1 MFSSADAKFVVL
13 AFSSLF
19 SVINPIEAAPIFV
32 SLTAGDPHNRRR
44 MAFRAC
50 FAAALI
56 LAIFAL
62 TGGAIFSAFGI
73 TLPAFQIAGG
83 ILFTIMGLR
92 RSATTS
98 APSATRRS
106 SRRDPSIVP
115 LGMPLIAGPGAIS
128 TVMVLVGQARDGGHR
143 MALAVAIAANIL
155 LTLLILLS
163 APVLVARIGETG
175 QRIVSKIMGLIT
187 AVIGVQ
193 FVLNGVETVALA
205 ILKAAPRLSRPVLR
219 LPGYAEK
226 DRRRKGLTSL

>member
-32 SLTAGDPHNRRR
+32 AMTAGAPEQRRKI
-44 MAFRAC
+44 AVRAC
-50 FAAALI
+50 LAAALI

-62 TGGAIFSAFGI
+62 TGGAIFGLFGI

-83 ILFTIMGLR
+83 ILFTSMGLSTLGSDER
-92 RSATTS
+92 PERAAVSFRA
-98 APSATRRS
+98 
-106 SRRDPSIVP
+106 DPSIVP

-143 MALAVAIAANIL
+143 MALAVAIGANIV
-155 LTLLILLS
+155 LTLLILLA
-163 APVLVARIGETG
+163 APSIVDRIGETG
-175 QRIVSKIMGLIT
+175 QRIASKIMGLIT

-193 FVLNGVETVALA
+193 FVLNGVEAVALA
-205 ILKAAPRLSRPVLR
+205 ILKAARS
-219 LPGYAEK
+219 
-226 DRRRKGLTSL
+226 

>member
-32 SLTAGDPHNRRR
+32 SLTSGAPDERRR
-44 MAFRAC
+44 IAIRASL
-50 FAAALI
+50 AAALI
-56 LAIFAL
+56 LALFAL
-62 TGGAIFSAFGI
+62 TGGAIFGFFGI

-83 ILFTIMGLR
+83 ILFTTMGL
-92 RSATTS
+92 TTLRGDDHS
-98 APSATRRS
+98 ERVDVPAKE
-106 SRRDPSIVP
+106 DPSIVP

-155 LTLLILLS
+155 LTLLILLG
-163 APVLVARIGETG
+163 APTIVARIGTTG

-205 ILKAAPRLSRPVLR
+205 ILKDARS
-219 LPGYAEK
+219 
-226 DRRRKGLTSL
+226 

>member
-32 SLTAGDPHNRRR
+32 SMTANMPGERRK

-56 LAIFAL
+56 LAVFAL

-83 ILFTIMGLR
+83 ILFTIMGLSTLQSDDR
-92 RSATTS
+92 HERAEVVVT
-98 APSATRRS
+98 
-106 SRRDPSIVP
+106 RDPSIVP
-115 LGMPLIAGPGAIS
+115 IGMPLIAGPGAIS

-143 MALAVAIAANIL
+143 TAMAIAIAANIL
-155 LTLLILLS
+155 LTLVVLLA
-163 APVLVARIGETG
+163 APAIVTRIGETG

-193 FVLNGVETVALA
+193 FVLNGVEAVALA
-205 ILKAAPRLSRPVLR
+205 ILKAAR
-219 LPGYAEK
+219 
-226 DRRRKGLTSL
+226 T

>member
-32 SLTAGDPHNRRR
+32 SLTAGMPGERRK
-44 MAFRAC
+44 MALRASA
-50 FAAALI
+50 AAALI

-83 ILFTIMGLR
+83 ILFTIMGL
-92 RSATTS
+92 TTLREDERHDRGEVVLT
-98 APSATRRS
+98 A
-106 SRRDPSIVP
+106 DPSIVP

-143 MALAVAIAANIL
+143 MALALAIAANIL
-155 LTLLILLS
+155 LTLVILLA
-163 APVLVARIGETG
+163 APKLVARIGVTG

-193 FVLNGVETVALA
+193 FILNGVEAVALA
-205 ILKAAPRLSRPVLR
+205 ILKAARP
-219 LPGYAEK
+219 
-226 DRRRKGLTSL
+226 